1 MKDKFFLN
9 KTLKNRLGKL
19 EIQKINKN
27 EISNNKLHL
36 SSSKINTLISLAQN
50 EKEPIFYAIQKVLPS
65 ACLIIIYY
73 DDGSG
78 NVQNWSGSGFLI
90 KENIIVTSNHV
101 LPDLEGKYIIKVSFD
116 GDKKYL
122 ADVLKT
128 DDNLDVGFIFL
139 KEKVNL
145 PPIQPNSIEPI
156 PGDKIAVIGAPEGW
170 NNIVTVGY
178 VSGVNQT
185 PQTIPQPSW
194 SEMIF
199 IDADIYEGSSGSM
212 VINEQAESIGIVMG
226 IIGKHAEER
235 HVGQNAV
242 IPIKKVLQSLSQ

>member
-1 MKDKFFLN
+1 MEDKFFLN

-19 EIQKINKN
+19 EVQKINKN

-36 SSSKINTLISLAQN
+36 SSSKINTLMSLTQN
-50 EKEPIFYAIQKVLPS
+50 AKEPIFYAIQKALPS
-65 ACLIIIYY
+65 ACLIVIYY
-73 DDGSG
+73 NDGAG
-78 NVQNWSGSGFLI
+78 NTQNWSGSGFLI
-90 KENIIVTSNHV
+90 EENVIVTSNHV
-101 LPDLEGKYIIKVSFD
+101 LPNLHGEYLIKVSFD
-116 GDKKYL
+116 GNKKYL
-122 ADVLKT
+122 ANILKM
-128 DDNLDVGFIFL
+128 DDNLDVGFISL
-139 KEKVNL
+139 KEKVDI
-145 PPIQPNSIEPI
+145 PPIPPNSVEPI

-185 PQTIPQPSW
+185 PQVIPQPSW

-212 VINEQAESIGIVMG
+212 VINEQAEAIGIVMG

-235 HVGQNAV
+235 HIGQNAV
-242 IPIKKVLQSLSQ
+242 VPIKKVLQSLNQ

>member
-9 KTLKNRLGKL
+9 KSLKNRFSEGMI
-19 EIQKINKN
+19 EKINKN
-27 EISNNKLHL
+27 EILNNNFHL
-36 SSSKINTLISLAQN
+36 SSSKINSLVALAQN
-50 EKEPIFYAIQKVLPS
+50 EKEPIFYAIQKALPS

-78 NVQNWSGSGFLI
+78 DTQNWSGSGFLI
-90 KENIIVTSNHV
+90 SDNIIVTSSHV
-101 LPDLEGKYIIKVSFD
+101 LPNLEGKYVIKVSFD
-116 GDKKYL
+116 GNKKYL
-122 ADVLKT
+122 ADIYKM
-128 DDNLDVGFIFL
+128 DDNLDIGFISL
-139 KEKVNL
+139 KEKINL
-145 PPIQPNSIEPI
+145 PAIPPNSSEPI

-178 VSGVNQT
+178 VSGINQT
-185 PQTIPQPSW
+185 PQIVPQPSW

-212 VINEQAESIGIVMG
+212 VINENAEVIGIVMG

-235 HVGQNAV
+235 HIGQNAV
-242 IPIKKVLQSLSQ
+242 VPIKKVLQSLKQ